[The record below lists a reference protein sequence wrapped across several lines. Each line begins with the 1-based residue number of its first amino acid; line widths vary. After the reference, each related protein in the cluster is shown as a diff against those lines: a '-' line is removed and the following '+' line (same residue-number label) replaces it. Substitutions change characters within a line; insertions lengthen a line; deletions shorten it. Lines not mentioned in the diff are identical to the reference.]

1 MDATDFFIEDGSPF
15 ASHKHKETTRMWV
28 TQRGGEKRQETV
40 MTEVELDNV
49 SDDYIGYSMSTRRSM
64 DRVDETKIN
73 YDLIEDVLLRL
84 LVDKVPS
91 DVLVPPAGVQ
101 LQSGAVLIFLPGI
114 GEIRT
119 LSERLQSN
127 RVFGDTRRFEV
138 IPMHSALS
146 GSDQRRAFI
155 VPRKVEWAII
165 VATNIAET
173 SVTIPDAV
181 CGESLLPRAWFC
193 PCCRSLIS
201 CVFFVIIC
209 APVIDSG
216 RVREV
221 RHDKRTLTRKL
232 VTDWCS
238 RASAKQRGG
247 RAGRV
252 QPGIC
257 LKLFSSQTE
266 KSMNAATEPE
276 LKRLPLEEV
285 CLTILAGGFARNCV
299 EFLGQTPQPPGDDA
313 VRLALSVLADIGAV
327 AFAPDSTELLTPLG
341 RHLAKLPVDCR
352 LGKMLI
358 FGVILQCIDTIA
370 TVVAGLSASQS
381 LFVTSLN
388 DGQLAKAKKA
398 AFTYPNS
405 DFLTLVNVYEAYTAA
420 DKIGKGRQ
428 FCRENYVSL
437 SALREIKD
445 GRKHYLELLRGI
457 GFSIINKLDPTAA
470 CTISGGGYRKDEGVI
485 HAVICAGLYPNVAR
499 IDRTPSGGDSI
510 WHKKERLYIHSSS
523 VSAKLPRY
531 LQSPWLAFHE
541 KFGTTS
547 RVSMSTCCFVH
558 PFALLLFGG
567 ALEVRHAERRVIVDN
582 WIELSLAA
590 KTGVIFAELRRHID
604 AMLEAAV
611 QSADGS
617 FLDKQDVANIVQAIV
632 GLLS

>member
-1 MDATDFFIEDGSPF
+1 
-15 ASHKHKETTRMWV
+15 
-28 TQRGGEKRQETV
+28 
-40 MTEVELDNV
+40 
-49 SDDYIGYSMSTRRSM
+49 
-64 DRVDETKIN
+64 
-73 YDLIEDVLLRL
+73 
-84 LVDKVPS
+84 
-91 DVLVPPAGVQ
+91 
-101 LQSGAVLIFLPGI
+101 
-114 GEIRT
+114 
-119 LSERLQSN
+119 
-127 RVFGDTRRFEV
+127 
-138 IPMHSALS
+138 MHSALCAA
-146 GSDQRRAFI
+146 DQRKAFI

-165 VATNIAET
+165 ISTNIAET

-181 CGESLLPRAWFC
+181 CGESFSCLLFFARGVAEGERLTHAP
-193 PCCRSLIS
+193 
-201 CVFFVIIC
+201 FFVIIS
-209 APVIDSG
+209 PTVIDSG

-221 RHDKRTLTRKL
+221 RHDKRTSTRKL

-238 RASAKQRGG
+238 SASTKQRGG

-266 KSMNAATEPE
+266 RSMNAATEPE
-276 LKRLPLEEV
+276 IKRLPLEEV
-285 CLTILAGGFARNCV
+285 CLTILAGGLARNCV

-313 VRLALSVLADIGAV
+313 VRLALSVLAEIGAV
-327 AFAPDSTELLTPLG
+327 AFGPDSTELLTPLG

-370 TVVAGLSASQS
+370 TIVAGLSASQS

-398 AFTYPNS
+398 TFTYPNS
-405 DFLTLVNVYEAYTAA
+405 DFLTLVNVYEAFMTSE
-420 DKIGKGRQ
+420 KIGKGRL
-428 FCRENYVSL
+428 FCRENFVSL

-457 GFSIINKLDPTAA
+457 GFSIKLGPIT
-470 CTISGGGYRKDEGVI
+470 CTSGDYRKDEGVI
-485 HAVICAGLYPNVAR
+485 HAVVCAGLYPNVAR
-499 IDRTPSGGDSI
+499 IDRTPSGDSV

-523 VSAKLPRY
+523 VNVKLPPRS

-547 RVSMSTCCFVH
+547 RVSISTCCFVH

-567 ALEVRHAERRVIVDN
+567 AIEVRHAERKVILDD

-590 KTGVIFAELRRHID
+590 KTGVIFVELRQHID

-611 QSADGS
+611 HADGS
-617 FLDKQDVANIVQAIV
+617 FLDQQDVVSRMVQGIA
-632 GLLS
+632 GLLL